1 MADPTTAW
9 TVGGIIGLVAGSS
22 VIASVV
28 TLSATWGRDLLGWN
42 AKRKFAALY
51 LAIALEEYA
60 RTTATL
66 LGESETHEDSNGAA
80 GTAHSNLA
88 ALPDYPDVDW
98 EAFGIKRA
106 EAAMGLRTEVD
117 SQRGWISGYWGFAEA
132 EEVVP
137 EMQER
142 AATLGLKAFVMA
154 EGFRKDFG
162 LTPLDQ
168 SDEWSTKNDLT
179 SRHQKFVAR
188 RLRYEEHQR
197 AANAEMFDALQQ
209 PAPDNPAA

>member
-9 TVGGIIGLVAGSS
+9 TAGGIIGLVAGSS

-28 TLSATWGRDLLGWN
+28 TLSATWVRDLLGWN
-42 AKRKFAALY
+42 ARRKFAALY
-51 LAIALEEYA
+51 LAIALEQYA

-66 LGESETHEDSNGAA
+66 LGESETHDDSNGAA
-80 GTAHSNLA
+80 GTAHSNFA
-88 ALPDYPDVDW
+88 ALPEYPGVDW

-117 SQRGWISGYWGFAEA
+117 SQRSWISGYWEFAEE

-142 AATLGLKAFVMA
+142 AAKLGLKAFEMA

-168 SDEWSTKNDLT
+168 SDEWSTKKDLA
-179 SRHQKFVAR
+179 RKHEKFVAR
-188 RLRYEEHQR
+188 RLKYEERQR

-209 PAPDNPAA
+209 PAPDLPAA

>member
-9 TVGGIIGLVAGSS
+9 TAGGIIGLVAGSS

-28 TLSATWGRDLLGWN
+28 TLSATWVRDLLGWD
-42 AKRKFAALY
+42 ARRKFAALY
-51 LAIALEEYA
+51 LVIALEEYA

-66 LGESETHEDSNGAA
+66 LGQSETHNDSNGAA
-80 GTAHSNLA
+80 GNAHANFA
-88 ALPDYPDVDW
+88 ALPNYPDVDW

-117 SQRGWISGYWGFAEA
+117 SQRSWISGYWEFAEG
-132 EEVVP
+132 EEVVS

-142 AATLGLKAFVMA
+142 AAKLGLKAFEMA

-179 SRHQKFVAR
+179 RKHENYVAR
-188 RLRYEEHQR
+188 RLKYEERQR
-197 AANAEMFDALQQ
+197 KANAEMFGALQQ
-209 PAPDNPAA
+209 PAPDPPTA

>member
-9 TVGGIIGLVAGSS
+9 TAGGIIGLVAGSS

-28 TLSATWGRDLLGWN
+28 TLSATWVRDLLGWN

-60 RTTATL
+60 RATATL
-66 LGESETHEDSNGAA
+66 LGESETHYSSDGAA
-80 GTAHSNLA
+80 GTAHANIA
-88 ALPDYPDVDW
+88 ALPEYPVVDW

-106 EAAMGLRTEVD
+106 EAAMGFRTDVD
-117 SQRGWISGYWGFAEA
+117 SQRSWISGYWEFADED
-132 EEVVP
+132 EVVP

-142 AATLGLKAFVMA
+142 AAKLGLKAFEMA

-162 LTPLDQ
+162 LTALDQ
-168 SDEWSTKNDLT
+168 SDEWTTKNDLGRHLESFIKRRAEQEKRT
-179 SRHQKFVAR
+179 EASRAKM
-188 RLRYEEHQR
+188 
-197 AANAEMFDALQQ
+197 AALVQAGGPNVV
-209 PAPDNPAA
+209 